1 MGAPR
6 IPGTVALDN
15 QDPRGPAVRK
25 YAGVET
31 PALLVDLDAMEQNLR
46 TMAHFFQGQSSKL
59 RPHFKNHRV
68 LDLAHRQIEE
78 GAAGITCARLW
89 QAEKLVQAGIRDIL
103 IANELAGETPLR
115 RFVEL
120 SGEAAVVVAVDD
132 ASIVKELGRLGR
144 DRHTEVNVVVD
155 IDLGLKRC
163 GVPPGEAGVRLAKL
177 VVAQGLRFRGIMG
190 YEGHLQPLPP
200 GPEKHKAVTLAMQW
214 LIHTKRQIED
224 AGIPVEIVSCGG
236 TGDYAISAAHAG
248 VTENQAG
255 SYLLMDSWYAP
266 YAPDFR
272 QSLSVLATVISKTP
286 GERIVV
292 DAGVKAISGERGLPS
307 VKGGRGLRL
316 KALHAEHA
324 PIEILDS
331 SLPVEIGDKIE
342 IAVQYHDGTI
352 QLHSRMYGIRDG
364 AVEKVLTIEHGN

>member
-1 MGAPR
+1 M
-6 IPGTVALDN
+6 
-15 QDPRGPAVRK
+15 
-25 YAGVET
+25 
-31 PALLVDLDAMEQNLR
+31 
-46 TMAHFFQGQSSKL
+46 
-59 RPHFKNHRV
+59 
-68 LDLAHRQIEE
+68 
-78 GAAGITCARLW
+78 
-89 QAEKLVQAGIRDIL
+89 
-103 IANELAGETPLR
+103 
-115 RFVEL
+115 
-120 SGEAAVVVAVDD
+120 
-132 ASIVKELGRLGR
+132 
-144 DRHTEVNVVVD
+144 D

-163 GVPPGEAGVRLAKL
+163 GVVPGEAGVQLAKL

-190 YEGHLQPLPP
+190 YEGHLQPMPP
-200 GPEKHKAVTLAMQW
+200 GPEKHKAVTQAMQW
-214 LIHTKRQIED
+214 LIQTRRQIED

-236 TGDYAISAAHAG
+236 TGDYAISAAHPG

-307 VKGGRGLRL
+307 VKGGAGLRL

-364 AVEKVLTIEHGN
+364 EVEKIFAIEHGS